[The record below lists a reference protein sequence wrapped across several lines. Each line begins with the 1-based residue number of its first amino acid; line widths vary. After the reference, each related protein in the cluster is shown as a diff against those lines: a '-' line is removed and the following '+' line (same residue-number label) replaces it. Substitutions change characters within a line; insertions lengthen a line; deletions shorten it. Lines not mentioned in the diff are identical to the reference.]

1 MKQRVNRAKRPLRW
15 RPRPHITWRPA
26 WRPTWHP
33 TWRPRLRLEP
43 ERFLEPKRLLDLTL
57 GTALLVLSAPVLA
70 TAALTMALSRKRP
83 MELSGERPP
92 DGLFLREYRIGL
104 NEQALHPEFPAHP
117 ALPARPALPAAPCRT
132 RRPLAGRSRT
142 PEARLPGGGS
152 ALAAART
159 AGPDR
164 PRADTAALGA
174 AVGRDGAAGPALR
187 GAPLDRPR
195 PGDPRPDPPGTVSRT
210 RTRTRTPRT
219 GTHAPAARRPWTHAP
234 AAPHARAQARV
245 RAPAA
250 RSGHPERHRSP
261 GTPLHCD
268 RISG

>member
-104 NEQALHPEFPAHP
+104 NG
-117 ALPARPALPAAPCRT
+117 RPFILSSLRT
-132 RRPLAGRSRT
+132 RRFRLDLLSRLPHVVRGDLSLVGPAPLKPGSPAAAAPWRQLVRPGLTGLAQTRRHSALPWDETALLDQHYVEHHWIGLDLAILARTLPALCLAPGHAPGHLAQGRT
-142 PEARLPGGGS
+142 P
-152 ALAAART
+152 
-159 AGPDR
+159 R
-164 PRADTAALGA
+164 PRA
-174 AVGRDGAAGPALR
+174 VR
-187 GAPLDRPR
+187 GHTPRPR
-195 PGDPRPDPPGTVSRT
+195 LTHGHRHGYAPRPPVQGTLSDT
-210 RTRTRTPRT
+210 D
-219 GTHAPAARRPWTHAP
+219 H
-234 AAPHARAQARV
+234 RV
-245 RAPAA
+245 RRYIAT
-250 RSGHPERHRSP
+250 G
-261 GTPLHCD
+261 
-268 RISG
+268 